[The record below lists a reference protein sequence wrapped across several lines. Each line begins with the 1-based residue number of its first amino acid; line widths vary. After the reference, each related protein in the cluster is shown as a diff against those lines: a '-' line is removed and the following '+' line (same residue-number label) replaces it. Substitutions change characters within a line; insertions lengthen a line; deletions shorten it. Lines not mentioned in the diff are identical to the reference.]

1 MTMRKIDL
9 ILSDSGSILEFDSVL
24 CNLYN
29 NVSQSLWQLRDEY
42 KLINSAEA
50 NKILCLLN
58 KMLNDFRVSSLRMR
72 VEVFNLE
79 KQFLQLKEEIEKH
92 KTKIP
97 NNTKF
102 RFFDTEALEKLFYEQ
117 THEIPVPAVNEMTG
131 KDILIKRPADK
142 RRIYFACE
150 KLDIELV
157 SFRCTTNE
165 DVYKKLTA
173 FRDLYSFTEKNYR
186 LKIISL
192 NALQKAYDDLMTVV
206 PEDIKYNLSNRKQ
219 LEHVL
224 NLYKNNKVSD
234 ELIPDQPEKAPID
247 NKDSDIITDQKE
259 IQYLSDI
266 CNKLWADIGDQGN
279 SCFRP
284 DIARA
289 WSCLTYCFNEKI
301 TSNNDGFYQD
311 FYQIVLSN
319 FFSVTKFEK
328 AFGNLKNC
336 FGAELDRVL
345 RYSGNLQKIES
356 FLDKYRYAINQNSD
370 KKGTKICSF
379 YKFLNDPISAR
390 YRMGVSRGQ
399 IEACQRCKG
408 QR

>member
-1 MTMRKIDL
+1 MTMQKIDL
-9 ILSDSGSILEFDSVL
+9 ILSDNDSILEFDSVL
-24 CNLYN
+24 CGLYD

-58 KMLNDFRVSSLRMR
+58 KMLNDFRVSSLRMH

-97 NNTKF
+97 NNTRF

-150 KLDIELV
+150 KLDIELDF
-157 SFRCTTNE
+157 FRCTNE

-192 NALQKAYDDLMTVV
+192 NAFCFSAKPSA
-206 PEDIKYNLSNRKQ
+206 
-219 LEHVL
+219 VL
-224 NLYKNNKVSD
+224 
-234 ELIPDQPEKAPID
+234 P
-247 NKDSDIITDQKE
+247 
-259 IQYLSDI
+259 
-266 CNKLWADIGDQGN
+266 
-279 SCFRP
+279 
-284 DIARA
+284 
-289 WSCLTYCFNEKI
+289 
-301 TSNNDGFYQD
+301 
-311 FYQIVLSN
+311 
-319 FFSVTKFEK
+319 
-328 AFGNLKNC
+328 
-336 FGAELDRVL
+336 
-345 RYSGNLQKIES
+345 
-356 FLDKYRYAINQNSD
+356 
-370 KKGTKICSF
+370 
-379 YKFLNDPISAR
+379 
-390 YRMGVSRGQ
+390 
-399 IEACQRCKG
+399 
-408 QR
+408 